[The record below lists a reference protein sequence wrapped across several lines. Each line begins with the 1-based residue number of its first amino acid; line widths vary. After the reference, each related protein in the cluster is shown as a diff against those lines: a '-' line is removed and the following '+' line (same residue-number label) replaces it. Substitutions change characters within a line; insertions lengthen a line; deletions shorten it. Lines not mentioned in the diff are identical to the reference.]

1 MDGVP
6 YDANTQKWDEI
17 TCPIPRARL
26 GPTYFGNVG
35 FEVSVNG
42 DDWHVFPGGFQ
53 YYEQPAVEKIYPAQG
68 PNIGKGKIKFYGKNF
83 KSFALAEPTC

>member
-1 MDGVP
+1 VTGLGFKNDKKIKCKMDGVP

-42 DDWHVFPGGFQ
+42 DDWHVFPGGF
-53 YYEQPAVEKIYPAQG
+53 
-68 PNIGKGKIKFYGKNF
+68 
-83 KSFALAEPTC
+83 